1 MKIKQ
6 SHQVMTTPE
15 SENETNGARGP
26 LSRRTLMR
34 AGVAGMAS
42 LVASLTVAVSKARA
56 AKFAQKAVFYRPH
69 PSLGQRCGN
78 CRLFYRPHGCRL
90 VAGPVSA
97 NGWCVIW
104 RGR

>member
-1 MKIKQ
+1 
-6 SHQVMTTPE
+6 MTTPDIKD
-15 SENETNGARGP
+15 ETKRAREP

-34 AGVAGMAS
+34 AGAVGMTS
-42 LVASLTVAVSKARA
+42 LAAWLTVAVSKARA

-69 PSLGQRCGN
+69 PSLGQKCGN
-78 CRLFYRPHGCRL
+78 CRLFRRPHTCRL